1 VAVNKFTHFVN
12 GSNIMHQLWFRL
24 GGLIATVLILGGC
37 ASFGVDNAY
46 RQPDFTHQTT
56 RLTGITWTGVSG
68 SSRVEMTNSNAYR
81 LPITEFAAQLWLDGE
96 PWIDLGTPTLSGLA
110 ARSSTTVEFDWTV
123 TAAGLLQRAR
133 DAYTAGEANLELR
146 LRPTLTV
153 PLLGA
158 RQLDWSHDFTV
169 PVPKS
174 PQVQLADWRI
184 EDIGFT
190 SVSMALDLIVTNPNR
205 FDLATGPFDLGVTAD
220 GQNLSRMQLSGMEV
234 GAGASKRQTTTVTL
248 GFGGLGISV
257 LEALRS
263 GEWPS
268 TLGLN
273 WSGNMNSPDLGLDLP
288 ALTGSV
294 SR

>member
-1 VAVNKFTHFVN
+1 
-12 GSNIMHQLWFRL
+12 
-24 GGLIATVLILGGC
+24 
-37 ASFGVDNAY
+37 
-46 RQPDFTHQTT
+46 
-56 RLTGITWTGVSG
+56 
-68 SSRVEMTNSNAYR
+68 MTNSNAYR